1 MKNMDRRRL
10 FKLAGVGSV
19 VAAGA
24 TLPIVGRIASQQ
36 SESNVFGFRA
46 TLGMPESPLPNYATY
61 IVEGTVNLATG
72 TGLVTS
78 RLLAGHP
85 GAASEIGLPGLTR
98 IIRVVAVEKQGAI
111 LNLRGV
117 VEDRS
122 QLQPGESPQI
132 ELVVDRE
139 RGVVTAPFVGRTVT
153 LALS

>member
-24 TLPIVGRIASQQ
+24 ALPVVSRIAS
-36 SESNVFGFRA
+36 SESNVFAFRA
-46 TLGMPESPLPNYATY
+46 TLGLPESPLPNYATY
-61 IVEGTVNLATG
+61 VVEGTVNLATG

-78 RLLAGHP
+78 RVLAGHP
-85 GAASEIGLPGLTR
+85 GAPSEIGLPGLTR
-98 IIRVVAVEKQGAI
+98 IIRVVAVEKQGSI
-111 LNLRGV
+111 LNLSGV

-139 RGVVTAPFVGRTVT
+139 RGVVQAPFVGRPVALT
-153 LALS
+153 LA

>member
-24 TLPIVGRIASQQ
+24 ALPVVSRTATQ
-36 SESNVFGFRA
+36 ESNVFGFRA
-46 TLGMPESPLPNYATY
+46 TLGLPESPLPNYATY
-61 IVEGTVNLATG
+61 VVEGTVNLATG
-72 TGLVTS
+72 TGLVTT
-78 RLLAGHP
+78 RVLAGHP
-85 GAASEIGLPGLTR
+85 GAPSEIGLPGLTR
-98 IIRVVAVEKQGAI
+98 IIRVVAVEKQGSI
-111 LNLRGV
+111 LNLSGV

-139 RGVVTAPFVGRTVT
+139 RGVVQAPFVGRPVALT
-153 LALS
+153 LA

>member
-24 TLPIVGRIASQQ
+24 ALPVVSRIAS
-36 SESNVFGFRA
+36 SESNVFAFRA
-46 TLGMPESPLPNYATY
+46 TLGLPESPLPNYATY
-61 IVEGTVNLATG
+61 VVEGTVNLATG

-78 RLLAGHP
+78 RVLAGHP
-85 GAASEIGLPGLTR
+85 GAPSEIGLPGLTR
-98 IIRVVAVEKQGAI
+98 IIRVLAVEKQGSI
-111 LNLRGV
+111 VSLRGV

-132 ELVVDRE
+132 ELVVDRL
-139 RGVVTAPFVGRTVT
+139 RGVVQAPFVGRPVALT
-153 LALS
+153 LA